1 MEKQEII
8 NALYKKFNEE
18 SDRHFTVQE
27 LADYLD
33 MNHGAQFK
41 FVVQALT
48 QDFKVFKC
56 WRPHFVITVLLE

>member
-33 MNHGAQFK
+33 MIHGANLSSLFK
-41 FVVQALT
+41 
-48 QDFKVFKC
+48 
-56 WRPHFVITVLLE
+56 H

>member
-27 LADYLD
+27 LVDYLD

-48 QDFKVFKC
+48 QMEHVDHLGFDDDIRFY
-56 WRPHFVITVLLE
+56 LN